1 MVERKII
8 WSQRAKSDLFAI
20 LDFYFQRNG
29 TKAYS
34 SEINVSIRKS
44 IRLLSRYPNIGKITD
59 VLNVRNLIHGDYLI
73 FYEIKPETIEIL
85 TIWDNRQNPE
95 KLKIKL

>member
-1 MVERKII
+1 MAARRII

-34 SEINVSIRKS
+34 SGVNASIRKS
-44 IRLLSRYPNIGKITD
+44 IKLLSIYPNIGKITD

-85 TIWDNRQNPE
+85 TIWDSRQDPE
-95 KLKIKL
+95 RLRIK

>member
-1 MVERKII
+1 MVERKVI

-34 SEINVSIRKS
+34 SGVNVSIRKS
-44 IRLLSRYPNIGKITD
+44 IRLLLKHPNIGKITN
-59 VLNVRNLIHGDYLI
+59 VTNVRNLIHGDYLI
-73 FYEIKPETIEIL
+73 FYEIKPESIEIL
-85 TIWDNRQNPE
+85 TIWDSRQDPE